1 MSGALGGLAVYEK
14 QYKKLKFFE
23 QYVDFIV
30 SIKNEI
36 RYSGKNLYDILSN
49 YKCENPFKNYINKSI
64 ENLSKFSFE
73 NSWEK
78 SFKFCSRDLGISN
91 AEKNLII
98 NFGAGLGKN
107 DIQSQIYYCEHNLEA
122 AKPYLEKMRLNH
134 RLKGKL
140 SIILGVGFGM
150 IAALLII

>member
-1 MSGALGGLAVYEK
+1 MSGALGGLAVHEK

-36 RYSGKNLYDILSN
+36 RYSGKNLCDILSN
-49 YKCENPFKNYINKSI
+49 YKCDYPFKNYIDKSI
-64 ENLSKFSFE
+64 ENLSRFSFE

-98 NFGAGLGKN
+98 NFGSGLGKN

-122 AKPYLEKMRLNH
+122 AKPYLEKMRSNYHL
-134 RLKGKL
+134 RGKL
-140 SIILGVGFGM
+140 PIIVGIASGM